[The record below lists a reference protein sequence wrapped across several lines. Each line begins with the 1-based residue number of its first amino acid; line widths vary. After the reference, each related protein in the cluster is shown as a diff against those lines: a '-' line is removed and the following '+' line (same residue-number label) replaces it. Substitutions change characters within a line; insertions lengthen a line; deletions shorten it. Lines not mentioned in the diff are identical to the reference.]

1 MRRSRRAR
9 PRPRVLLA
17 PRRTRGTDA
26 FSFPAGGCCLCPG
39 GRVVPLLFGG
49 RRRRGPPVGAH
60 EAGVRWLMAPP
71 TSHLLSSL
79 GDEGRDRGRELC
91 VAAHG
96 RHRPTAHR
104 PPPPLWLHGRLAA
117 CRPCLVAGKDGGG
130 GWTPRPGPPRLHGGT
145 GDTVASLGG
154 ARRPGGCPPSPFPC
168 RLAAPPHGGRRRPPA
183 RRSRQPLPTHLAQ
196 PARPHGRLTPPRCG
210 GGAVE
215 VGGGVGE
222 VWGCGRAAGGCRRGG
237 RAGHRRRGAVVVA
250 LPAGRRLTASC
261 R

>member
-130 GWTPRPGPPRLHGGT
+130 GVDAATRPP
-145 GDTVASLGG
+145 
-154 ARRPGGCPPSPFPC
+154 
-168 RLAAPPHGGRRRPPA
+168 PPA
-183 RRSRQPLPTHLAQ
+183 RRDGRHGGVTGRRTSAGGLSAVSLSVPPCCSPSWRAATTTCAPQPPAPPHPLGSTRPSSRSSNTA
-196 PARPHGRLTPPRCG
+196 AVRGRG
-210 GGAVE
+210 GG
-215 VGGGVGE
+215 GGG
-222 VWGCGRAAGGCRRGG
+222 GGG
-237 RAGHRRRGAVVVA
+237 
-250 LPAGRRLTASC
+250 
-261 R
+261 

>member
-130 GWTPRPGPPRLHGGT
+130 G
-145 GDTVASLGG
+145 
-154 ARRPGGCPPSPFPC
+154 
-168 RLAAPPHGGRRRPPA
+168 GGRRDQAPPA
-183 RRSRQPLPTHLAQ
+183 CTA
-196 PARPHGRLTPPRCG
+196 
-210 GGAVE
+210 
-215 VGGGVGE
+215 
-222 VWGCGRAAGGCRRGG
+222 GRATRWRHWEAHVG
-237 RAGHRRRGAVVVA
+237 RGAV
-250 LPAGRRLTASC
+250 RRLPFRAALLLPLMAGGDDHLRAAAASPSPPTWLNPPVLTVV
-261 R
+261 